1 MPFYRTVTHVGVSEN
16 HPDAEPRQRFTRV
29 FWRESRHATPPSVPR
44 GMSPHGARLMASVV
58 DGVCS
63 CGGGG
68 VVASLVDDVEY
79 DVSVEYGG
87 SEEYDAS
94 LKLDVV
100 VVCTKRTKDKEKHYL
115 KTSARVITYSPTIQ

>member
-1 MPFYRTVTHVGVSEN
+1 
-16 HPDAEPRQRFTRV
+16 
-29 FWRESRHATPPSVPR
+29 
-44 GMSPHGARLMASVV
+44 MASAV

-68 VVASLVDDVEY
+68 VVASLMCGVEY

-87 SEEYDAS
+87 SVEYDAS

-100 VVCTKRTKDKEKHYL
+100 VIAPKEQKI
-115 KTSARVITYSPTIQ
+115 KKNTN